1 MLQGIMIHLLKN
13 ILKNAKIKKGR
24 DKMKDKDIKNQIE
37 DMSARVEKV
46 KDLSVLLAEHF
57 KDENFVN
64 HRMRVK
70 EGKYKDRVDELISEL
85 GIFRQ
90 NFEEY
95 GTLMFEIIDKLSVIQ
110 DDLDKIAEEL

>member
-1 MLQGIMIHLLKN
+1 MKN
-13 ILKNAKIKKGR
+13 
-24 DKMKDKDIKNQIE
+24 KDIKNQIE

-46 KDLSVLLAEHF
+46 KDLSVLLSEHF
-57 KDENFVN
+57 KDENFIT
-64 HRMRVK
+64 HRMRIK

-110 DDLDKIAEEL
+110 DDLDKIVEEL

>member
-1 MLQGIMIHLLKN
+1 
-13 ILKNAKIKKGR
+13 
-24 DKMKDKDIKNQIE
+24 MKDKDIKNQIE

-46 KDLSVLLAEHF
+46 KDLSVLLSEHF
-57 KDENFVN
+57 KDENFVT
-64 HRMRVK
+64 HRMRIK

-110 DDLDKIAEEL
+110 DDLDKIVEEL